1 MQCFWLFDRFFGS
14 GLCDDWTCV
23 CYMNWFRECGE
34 VGTYQELERVVQ
46 DRRLCP
52 VGRVGFMG
60 VVASVGVEGVCLS
73 SRVGDKSCVQPFYE
87 AGTIR
92 RTFPHLQNDTRRDV
106 TLLPPIRK

>member
-60 VVASVGVEGVCLS
+60 VVASVGVEGLVIVAKRETRANTL
-73 SRVGDKSCVQPFYE
+73 RQNPFYRPGQ
-87 AGTIR
+87 AVTW
-92 RTFPHLQNDTRRDV
+92 FSHAYKLLTR
-106 TLLPPIRK
+106 

>member
-23 CYMNWFRECGE
+23 CYMNWFREYGE

-52 VGRVGFMG
+52 VGRVGVYG
-60 VVASVGVEGVCLS
+60 SGCLGRRGRGLLIVAS
-73 SRVGDKSCVQPFYE
+73 
-87 AGTIR
+87 R
-92 RTFPHLQNDTRRDV
+92 RQVLRPAIL
-106 TLLPPIRK
+106 